1 MRMLKR
7 VNMSMPYRRMIKIYR
22 RASGLDQVKQNTVK
36 ETPTP
41 FPEMKI
47 QLELM
52 KKTGY
57 LSFAMLAN

>member
-1 MRMLKR
+1 
-7 VNMSMPYRRMIKIYR
+7 MIKIYR

-41 FPEMKI
+41 FPEMRI

-52 KKTGY
+52 KNTGY
-57 LSFAMLAN
+57 LSFAVLAN